1 MNQREAIEAI
11 LRRLGASPQREVF
24 VVRGGIVTA
33 HYVAPHPR
41 PSADL
46 DLLAE
51 LPFEPDQLARRLA
64 EVVAHTLDDGA
75 RLVHE
80 RDEIIWAETEF
91 PGLRSF
97 VRHDPAE
104 PPLQVDI
111 GFGDPLVDGPIA
123 VELLPGASLR
133 CCRPETMFA
142 WKVHGLFE
150 HGPGRWRAKDLH
162 DLDLLSR
169 FASLDQ
175 DRVTRALLVAFE
187 SRGDSLALVDRLL
200 DDEFGHSRGSRRKWQ
215 RFVRDAPA
223 HVELDGLAQVLAR
236 VRARLR
242 QCLPRG

>member
-1 MNQREAIEAI
+1 MTGSEAIEAI
-11 LRRLGASPQREVF
+11 LRRLAASPQRELF

-33 HYVAPHPR
+33 HYVSPHPR

-51 LPFEPDQLARRLA
+51 LPFEPDDLGRRLA
-64 EVVAHTLDDGA
+64 EVVALALDDGA
-75 RLVHE
+75 TLVHE
-80 RDEIIWAETEF
+80 REEIIWAETEF

-97 VRHDPAE
+97 WRHHPTE

-111 GFGDPLVDGPIA
+111 GWGDPLVDGPLA
-123 VELLPGASLR
+123 VELLPGLSLR

-150 HGPGRWRAKDLH
+150 HGPGHWRAKDLH

-175 DRVTRALLVAFE
+175 DRVTRALVVAFE
-187 SRGDSLALVDRLL
+187 SRGDSLALIDRLL
-200 DDEFGHSRGSRRKWQ
+200 DDELGHSRGSRRKWR

-223 HVELDGLAQVLAR
+223 EVEIDELAQVLAR
-236 VRARLR
+236 LRSRLR
-242 QCLPRG
+242 QYLPGS